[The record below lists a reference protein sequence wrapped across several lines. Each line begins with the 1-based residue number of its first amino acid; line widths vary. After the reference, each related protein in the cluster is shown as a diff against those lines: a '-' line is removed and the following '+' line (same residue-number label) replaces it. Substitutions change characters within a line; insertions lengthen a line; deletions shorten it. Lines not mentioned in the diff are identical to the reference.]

1 MLLLSFIRFS
11 MKTLLFFSLFIF
23 CFFSATIALAQE
35 KIFVIDSVKNSYLLN
50 DFTYFLEENN
60 QKITPKNLLENSFL
74 QKMSFFNPH
83 KTPPLSNHTYWYKV
97 KIYNRLQHNIDF
109 VLDIGNFPMLEFSI
123 FNQKKQLIKT
133 QKTGSKIPFSQR
145 ASAFRATIL
154 PFTLAYGD
162 TITLIG
168 KVQIQPDTK
177 ANFSDIT
184 ISLPEIYQKRYSENI
199 EKQLFFQGAM
209 LLMFFYNLFFFFMV
223 RDRAYLYYALY
234 VLSMVLVS
242 VEVYD
247 WVQEMPYLLE
257 ILSNL
262 VPLSVTLL
270 YTQFIRYFLN
280 IPQINS
286 KLNRYCSYWVTGR
299 IIFTFVI
306 ILVYYQT
313 PSNISNNNMVL
324 IVFILDIL
332 LGLVLI
338 YAAWKKNPILASYM
352 VTGYLAMTLP
362 LSAAILKQVIFA
374 TTNPETDGVI
384 VQIGVLIELIT
395 FSLGLGYRSKVA
407 EKEKLQ
413 ISEENRRII
422 LEQNTILE
430 QKVTERT
437 LELNEQKQ
445 AVEEKNKHIMQNI
458 NYARRI
464 QEAFLPK
471 QEQIQKYLAD
481 FFILFKPRD
490 VVSGDFYF
498 FEKVE
503 NKIIVAAID
512 CTGHGVSG
520 AFMTMLGNE
529 ILHKLV
535 DNDHLTSPDLLL
547 NELHKGVRQAL
558 KQAETENRDGMDL
571 SVIVI
576 SPPLNPL
583 SYGEVAGDGVVEF
596 AGAKN
601 PLIYI
606 QNSELTL
613 LKADKMPIGGE
624 QKEAERIFS
633 KTEIEL
639 SSPTIFYLFSDG
651 FQDQFGGKEYRKF
664 MSANLRKLFLEISEK
679 TMPEQKQILEQTFEN
694 WKGRHKQ
701 TDDVLV
707 VGIRV

>member
-1 MLLLSFIRFS
+1 
-11 MKTLLFFSLFIF
+11 MKNIILFV
-23 CFFSATIALAQE
+23 FFYVLSATFLQAQE
-35 KIFVIDSVKNSYLLN
+35 RIFVIGSVQKEYRLN
-50 DFTYFLEENN
+50 DFTYFYADSANKISLEQI
-60 QKITPKNLLENSFL
+60 QKPIFSLDLYAKPKTAI
-74 QKMSFFNPH
+74 NP
-83 KTPPLSNHTYWYKV
+83 KTVYWYKITLTNQIRTQV
-97 KIYNRLQHNIDF
+97 DF
-109 VLDIGNFPMLEFSI
+109 ALEIGNFEALDFYI
-123 FNQKKQLIKT
+123 FGQNQLLKT
-133 QKTGSKIPFSQR
+133 QKTGKSIPFSQR
-145 ASAFRATIL
+145 ASAFKANIF

-162 TITLIG
+162 TLTIIG
-168 KVQIQPDTK
+168 KGQIQTDAQSYFT
-177 ANFSDIT
+177 DMT
-184 ISLPEIYQKRYSENI
+184 LSLPEIYQQKYAKNI

-247 WVQEMPYLLE
+247 WLQEMPYLLE
-257 ILSNL
+257 ISSHII
-262 VPLSVTLL
+262 PLSVTLL

-280 IPQINS
+280 IPQINP
-286 KLNRYCSYWVTGR
+286 KINRYCDYWILGR
-299 IIFTFVI
+299 MIFTLVI
-306 ILVYYQT
+306 MLVYYQT

-324 IVFILDIL
+324 IAFILDIL

-338 YAAWKKNPILASYM
+338 YAAWKKNPILAGYM
-352 VTGYLAMTLP
+352 VMGYLAMTLP

-374 TTNPETDGVI
+374 NTDPETDGVI
-384 VQIGVLIELIT
+384 VQIGVLVELIT

-422 LEQNTILE
+422 LEQNVVLE

-445 AVEEKNKHIMQNI
+445 AVEERNKHIMQNI

-471 QEQIQKYLAD
+471 HETIQKHLYD

-498 FEKVE
+498 VEKVE
-503 NKIIVAAID
+503 GKVIVAAID

-558 KQAETENRDGMDL
+558 KQAETENHDGMDL
-571 SVIVI
+571 SLVLIDK
-576 SPPLNPL
+576 
-583 SYGEVAGDGVVEF
+583 EKHKVEF

-606 QNSELTL
+606 QNKELTL

-633 KTEIEL
+633 KIEIEL
-639 SSPTIFYLFSDG
+639 NLPTIFYLFSDG
-651 FQDQFGGKEYRKF
+651 FQDQFGGTDKRKF
-664 MSANLRKLFLEISEK
+664 TIAKMKTLFLEIHEK
-679 TMPEQKQILEQTFEN
+679 SMSEQKEILNQTFEN
-694 WKGRHKQ
+694 WRNEGKEKQ
-701 TDDVLV
+701 IDDVLV
-707 VGIRV
+707 IGIRL